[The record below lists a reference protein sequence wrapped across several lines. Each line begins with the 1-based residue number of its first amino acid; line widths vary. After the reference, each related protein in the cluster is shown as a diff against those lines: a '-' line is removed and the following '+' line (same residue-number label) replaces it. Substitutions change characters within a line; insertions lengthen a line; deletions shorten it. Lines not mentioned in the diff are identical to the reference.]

1 MATEP
6 KHVQDFTKAYKTM
19 IRRLSKFCGNRPSPV
34 AEQMLEVMFI
44 AGVNYGLNHAQ
55 QPETVTMIQESWQ
68 KINSQLPQ

>member
-1 MATEP
+1 
-6 KHVQDFTKAYKTM
+6 
-19 IRRLSKFCGNRPSPV
+19 
-34 AEQMLEVMFI
+34 MLEVMFI